1 MEDSAW
7 LISANCCIGKAIC
20 LFSLLYCKSY
30 ILRHHFPFRALQCT
44 MSMLTLMIVL
54 EATVINGLFKK
65 VLYCLILT
73 FLFYKAFSLD
83 ILDAECNHS
92 FSVLCCFSFWN
103 KNMSIRLSHVT
114 TMKDDLLLAAH
125 LYLFFIVFYFI
136 CFVLFFLFFSIC
148 TLLQSSNLEVEHA
161 SMIVILYSFNKDNK
175 NKWSLRGWGHLC
187 FDKF

>member
-1 MEDSAW
+1 MLRALRAKSKMEDSAW

-44 MSMLTLMIVL
+44 MRMLTLMIVL
-54 EATVINGLFKK
+54 EATVINGFLKK

-83 ILDAECNHS
+83 ILDTECNHS
-92 FSVLCCFSFWN
+92 FSVLCCCSFWK
-103 KNMSIRLSHVT
+103 KNMESIRLSYVT

-125 LYLFFIVFYFI
+125 LYLFFIL
-136 CFVLFFLFFSIC
+136 FVLFCFVFLVFSYMYKITAIQC
-148 TLLQSSNLEVEHA
+148 
-161 SMIVILYSFNKDNK
+161 
-175 NKWSLRGWGHLC
+175 WGWAC
-187 FDKF
+187 FYDCHSIQFQ